1 MGSRRKTS
9 IKLNSIDNLQN
20 LMQEVYNDANAQIND
35 AQRAINEM
43 ANGSTPEDVQDL
55 TSIAREKGNLLKIKD
70 AAAKI
75 KLELAKLEHEIIRKD
90 TNPDDGNKKGAGV
103 TKDDFKSVR
112 ELIKETKKNA
122 LEYDVITNSGKDEA
136 KSKITPLEAPDSLQ
150 ISPE

>member
-75 KLELAKLEHEIIRKD
+75 KLELAKLEHEIIKKD
-90 TNPDDGNKKGAGV
+90 TNSDDSGKKGAGV

-112 ELIKETKKNA
+112 ELIKETKQNA
-122 LEYDVITNSGKDEA
+122 LEYDVITHQTKAAED
-136 KSKITPLEAPDSLQ
+136 SKITAVEPPDSLH
-150 ISPE
+150 IDGE